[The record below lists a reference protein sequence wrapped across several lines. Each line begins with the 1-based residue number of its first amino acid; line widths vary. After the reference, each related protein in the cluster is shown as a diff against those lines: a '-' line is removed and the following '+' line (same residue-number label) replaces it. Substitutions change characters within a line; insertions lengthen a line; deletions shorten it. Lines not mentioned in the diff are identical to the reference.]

1 MDSTRQNKISR
12 LLQKEIANWFML
24 NSAAFKGAM
33 ISVSEVRIT
42 PDLAEARIYVSIFPQ
57 TKREEVFQEIENG
70 TKEIRFEVAKQ
81 IRHQLR
87 IIPEFIFKIDESL
100 DYAERIE
107 KLLNKTE

>member
-1 MDSTRQNKISR
+1 MDTTRQNKVSR
-12 LLQKEIANWFML
+12 LLQKEIANWFLL
-24 NSAAFKGAM
+24 NPAKFHGAM

-42 PDLAEARIYVSIFPQ
+42 PDLAEARIFVSVFPQ
-57 TKREEVFQEIENG
+57 DRRAEVFQEIG
-70 TKEIRFEVAKQ
+70 DATKEIRFEVGKQ